1 VSDRLGTWADLVAA
15 VPDGATVGFG
25 GAGLSRKPMRAAV
38 EIGRAGRRDLDLLTF
53 VGGLEVE
60 ALLSAGALRSV
71 TASYVG
77 LGAHGRAPRFTEAVA
92 SGAVDDREMSE
103 WMLVGGLR
111 AAAMGVPFLPTRAG
125 LGSDLA
131 AERALRDVVD
141 PYTGE
146 DFLAVPAL
154 RPDVAVIH
162 AWRADSA
169 GNVQV
174 PWPPDHLWDVDITLA
189 RAAGTVVVCA
199 EEVVDEETVAREGH
213 LTRLFAFE
221 VTRVVPAPGGSWPTA
236 SPPLRAEDAGWLHE
250 HAADPGC
257 ALLDDPF
264 PPPVARSSK
273 GEDTR

>member
-1 VSDRLGTWADLVAA
+1 MSDRLGTWADLVAA
-15 VPDGATVGFG
+15 IPDGATVGFG
-25 GAGLSRKPMRAAV
+25 GAGLSRKPIRAAV
-38 EIGRAGRRDLDLLTF
+38 EIARAGRRDLDLVTF

-60 ALLSAGALRSV
+60 VLLAAGALRSV
-71 TASYVG
+71 AASYVG
-77 LGAHGRAPRFTEAVA
+77 LGALGRAPRFTEAVA

-125 LGSDLA
+125 LGSDLV

-146 DFLAVPAL
+146 GFLAVPAL

-162 AWRADSA
+162 AWRADPA

-174 PWPPDHLWDVDITLA
+174 SWPPDHLWDVDVTLA
-189 RAAGTVVVCA
+189 RAARAVAVCA
-199 EEVVDEETVAREGH
+199 EQVVDAETVAREGH

-221 VTRVVPAPGGSWPTA
+221 VTLVVPAPGGSWPTA
-236 SPPLRAEDAGWLHE
+236 SPPLRGEDAGWLHE
-250 HAADPGC
+250 HAGDPGG
-257 ALLDDPF
+257 ALLDEPR
-264 PPPVARSSK
+264 PRLVTQSSK